1 MYATDVRQT
10 DVRQKRRL
18 MPIRGGHNNEWPS
31 AVVDESRGR
40 HGEAAFVDIGYACM
54 CMCVPVEACNKM
66 LESTTVAEHG
76 GALYCKSCHGR
87 QFGPKGYG
95 YGQGAGVLSTD
106 TEVSTSAA
114 ANTEYTH

>member
-1 MYATDVRQT
+1 M
-10 DVRQKRRL
+10 
-18 MPIRGGHNNEWPS
+18 
-31 AVVDESRGR
+31 
-40 HGEAAFVDIGYACM
+40 DIGYACMYVCVRM

-106 TEVSTSAA
+106 TESSSAA